1 MIFVVVVVL
10 LLLPWISA
18 GVTPV
23 FILSYI
29 RLTVLR
35 ESILSYRKC
44 LSDVELVVCDFGSEF
59 EPLLAYFNLLEKQE
73 GVTIYRYKNKL
84 QHWKDLDPM
93 INYSVRRWYEENKS
107 RLERKN

>member
-1 MIFVVVVVL
+1 MIFVVVVL

-35 ESILSYRKC
+35 ESIRSYRKC
-44 LSDVELVVCDFGSEF
+44 LSDVELVVCDFGCH
-59 EPLLAYFNLLEKQE
+59 A
-73 GVTIYRYKNKL
+73 
-84 QHWKDLDPM
+84 
-93 INYSVRRWYEENKS
+93 RRS
-107 RLERKN
+107 RCSKMQTL